1 MIPIQTTCAALLLST
16 VSCMVRAESPT
27 TGIRAFDLG
36 DESPATFNLILGT
49 QSFEPAYQFTSKPR
63 LLEAAEVMKEL
74 GASVIKF
81 ELAPRY
87 ARGNG
92 CVPAAV
98 DGIDSVM
105 KLARDEPTHRAVL
118 DMPFPHVVL
127 WVHTFAPD
135 SANWWH
141 GFPPDRAGA
150 VYREMYDLTRHLLT
164 RYNGSHR
171 TFYLGHWE
179 GDGLLRGSI
188 APENDA
194 KVTDTTARGMADWL
208 NARQRGVED
217 ARRDTPHEHV
227 RVWHYTEVN
236 HVKLALREN
245 RPAVVNRVLPLTR
258 VDLVSY
264 SCYDTQ
270 MDPVELKA
278 ALDYIE
284 KMLSPKPGLTGRRVF
299 IGEYGFPTAW
309 NTPEEQDTRSRA
321 VMKAGLE
328 WGCPLILYWQLYNN
342 EVTPEGRQRGFWLID
357 DQGRRQPIWHTH
369 DRLLKSAREF
379 VDTRV
384 RATGAPPTEEDLR
397 AELIRRLEAR

>member
-1 MIPIQTTCAALLLST
+1 MKNPMRTTATAILLST
-16 VSCMVRAESPT
+16 M
-27 TGIRAFDLG
+27 IRAAGAGQAASGTHPFGLG
-36 DESPATFNLILGT
+36 DDSPATFNYILGT
-49 QSFEPAYQFTSKPR
+49 QSFEPAYQFTDQPR
-63 LLEAAEVMKEL
+63 LLEAAEMMREM

-87 ARGNG
+87 AQRNGN
-92 CVPAAV
+92 VPAATT
-98 DGIDSVM
+98 GIDSVM
-105 KLARDEPTHRAVL
+105 KLARDEPSHRAVL

-127 WVHTFAPD
+127 WVHPFARD
-135 SANWWH
+135 GGNWRG
-141 GFPPDRAGA
+141 GFPPERADA

-164 RYNGSHR
+164 CYNRSGR

-179 GDGLLRGSI
+179 GDGMLRGSV

-194 KVTDTTARGMADWL
+194 KVTATAVRGMADWL

-217 ARRDTPHEHV
+217 ARRDTPHERV

-245 RPAVVNRVLPLTR
+245 RPALVNRVLPLTK

-270 MDPVELKA
+270 KEPAELKA
-278 ALDYIE
+278 ALDYIQS
-284 KMLSPKPGLTGRRVF
+284 MLPPKPELAGRRVF

-309 NTPEEQDTRSRA
+309 NTPEEQDARSRA

-342 EVTPEGRQRGFWLID
+342 EVTAGGRQRGFWLID
-357 DQGRRQPIWHTH
+357 DQGRRQPVWHTH
-369 DRLLKSAREF
+369 ARLLKSAREF
-379 VDTRV
+379 VAART
-384 RATGAPPTEEDLR
+384 RATGTPPAQEALRTELLR
-397 AELIRRLEAR
+397 QL